1 MPDGLPGCLCT
12 EAYVSGQCKFQYS
25 APYNTDTIFKLQ
37 TITVIFYDAAPDNIK
52 HRQSLQ
58 ITNRYVTLYLHMNW
72 KVITGLVLL
81 VVGVRV
87 MSVALEATGSKA
99 WMAGIGGAIWIIAGT
114 FLIVKN
120 IVGKENK
127 L

>member
-1 MPDGLPGCLCT
+1 
-12 EAYVSGQCKFQYS
+12 
-25 APYNTDTIFKLQ
+25 
-37 TITVIFYDAAPDNIK
+37 
-52 HRQSLQ
+52 
-58 ITNRYVTLYLHMNW
+58 MNW